1 MSNPLDSGRNDAG
14 PFGQFESEHADS
26 ESVEEPFE
34 REPFEHESPED
45 VLAPDDPDPSTDPAD
60 GSADPE
66 LRVLFWKLVLLYKVA
81 ILGGTLGVLLVVF
94 DQGPAVGPE
103 LLAGAALL
111 FGYALYATRRG
122 KERVDAGEFGDESP
136 DTDAGDG
143 AVGAGGGDGTDGE
156 RADSADSTEMASA
169 GRAREES
176 RKSQDR
182 EESRKSQDHGL

>member
-1 MSNPLDSGRNDAG
+1 VSNPLDSGRDDDG
-14 PFGQFESEHADS
+14 PFGQFESGPTDS
-26 ESVEEPFE
+26 DAFEEPFE
-34 REPFEHESPED
+34 RERFEHESPED
-45 VLAPDDPDPSTDPAD
+45 VPAPDEPGPSTDPAD
-60 GSADPE
+60 GSVDPE

-122 KERVDAGEFGDESP
+122 KERVDAGEFDDESP

-156 RADSADSTEMASA
+156 RANGADSTRMASI
-169 GRAREES
+169 GREREG
-176 RKSQDR
+176 
-182 EESRKSQDHGL
+182 SRKSQDHEL